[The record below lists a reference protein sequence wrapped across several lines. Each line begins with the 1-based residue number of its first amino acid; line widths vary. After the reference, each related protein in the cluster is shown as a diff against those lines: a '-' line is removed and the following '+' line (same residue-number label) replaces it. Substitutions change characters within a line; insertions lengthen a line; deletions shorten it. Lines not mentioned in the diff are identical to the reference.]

1 MQTEFHLLSDKLY
14 SSGHGQKFVKNY
26 NGQDTKF
33 YTPNFPVLH
42 NVHVHV
48 QMYMYMYI
56 CTCTC
61 TNVHGIKSGGEGKEE
76 VNGTFD
82 DD

>member
-1 MQTEFHLLSDKLY
+1 MVN
-14 SSGHGQKFVKNY
+14 KFVKITIVKIPIFTFQIFQCY
-26 NGQDTKF
+26 I
-33 YTPNFPVLH
+33 
-42 NVHVHV
+42 
-48 QMYMYMYI
+48 MYMYK

-61 TNVHGIKSGGEGKEE
+61 TNVHVIKSGGEGKEE